1 MSEVTDLMN
10 KAPNDLESFW
20 MPFTPNRIFKRDPL
34 LLSASKGACYYTPDG
49 REVVDAA
56 AGLWCVNAGH
66 GRTEIAD
73 AVNTIL
79 RQSDFI
85 PTFQFC
91 HPLAFAAAAKVLS
104 FTPEEYSQV
113 FFANSGSEAIDTVLK
128 IALAYHYACGEPQRN
143 RFISRSRGYHG
154 INMGGTS
161 LAGIMKNRMQFQSV
175 LPNISHI
182 RDTHD
187 LARNAFSRGQPAH
200 GAEFA
205 DDLER
210 QIAIYGAHT
219 IAGVIVEP
227 VAGSTGVLIPPQ
239 GYLERLREICDHH
252 GLLLIFDEVITG
264 WGRLGTPFANQ
275 YFDAKPDLF
284 TLAKGLTNG
293 TIPMGAVVAREGIYE
308 ACLDWA
314 ERTGEMIEFYHG
326 GTYAAHPVASAALC
340 ATLDIYRN
348 ERLFDR
354 VRDDLAPLLEEKLH
368 SLADAPHVIDIRNL
382 GFIGAVELAPREGAP
397 GKRGIE
403 ASRLCFERGAMVRF
417 TGDTLAFSP
426 PFIAEEEHLDRIVTA
441 VRGALEALA

>member
-1 MSEVTDLMN
+1 MSEVADLMQ
-10 KAPNDLESFW
+10 KVPNDLEAFW
-20 MPFTPNRIFKRDPL
+20 MPFTPNRLFKRDPL
-34 LLSASKGACYYTPDG
+34 LVSQSKGAFYYTPDG
-49 REVVDAA
+49 REIVDAA
-56 AGLWCVNAGH
+56 SGLWCVNAGH
-66 GRTEIAD
+66 GRTEIAE
-73 AVNTIL
+73 AVHTIL

-91 HPLAFAAAAKVLS
+91 HPLAFAAAQKVLS
-104 FTPEEYSQV
+104 FTPDEYGQV
-113 FFANSGSEAIDTVLK
+113 FFTNSGSESIDTVLK

-143 RFISRSRGYHG
+143 RFVSRSRGYHG

-161 LAGIMKNRMQFQSV
+161 LAGIMKNRMQYQSV

-187 LARNAFSRGQPAH
+187 LKRNAFSRGQPAH

-210 QIAIYGAHT
+210 HIAVYGAHT

-227 VAGSTGVLIPPQ
+227 IAGSTGVLIPPQ

-264 WGRLGTPFANQ
+264 WGRLGTPFASQ
-275 YFDAKPDLF
+275 YFDVLPDLF

-293 TIPMGAVVAREGIYE
+293 SIPMGAVVSRKGIYE
-308 ACLDWA
+308 AFLEWA
-314 ERTGEMIEFYHG
+314 ERTGEMAEFYHG
-326 GTYAAHPVASAALC
+326 GTYAAHPTASAALC
-340 ATLDIYRN
+340 ATLDIYRK
-348 ERLFDR
+348 EQLFER
-354 VRDDLAPLLEEKLH
+354 VRDTLSSLLEEKLH

-382 GFIGAVELAPREGAP
+382 GFIGAVELAPREGEP
-397 GKRGIE
+397 GKRGYE

-417 TGDTLAFSP
+417 TADTLAFSP
-426 PFIAEEEHLDRIVTA
+426 PFIAEEEHLDRIVVA
-441 VRGALEALA
+441 VRSALEALA